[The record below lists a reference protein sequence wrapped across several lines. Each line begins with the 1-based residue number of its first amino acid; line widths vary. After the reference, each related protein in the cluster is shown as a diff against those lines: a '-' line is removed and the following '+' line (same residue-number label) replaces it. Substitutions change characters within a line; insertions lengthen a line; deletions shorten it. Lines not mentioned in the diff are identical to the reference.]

1 MLYGS
6 TRCPGQPAGVYM
18 AQPEPPASPLE
29 AVWLI
34 PLPGTARWTL
44 YGSSRCPGRPVKNKI
59 QQSETTSSR
68 PPPNQRK
75 HTIHPWETF
84 SFVITFTTAELSDI
98 FNLSMK
104 QQLNRSLSITKI

>member
-1 MLYGS
+1 L
-6 TRCPGQPAGVYM
+6 RCGHDPSAARGGPVDT
-18 AQPEPPASPLE
+18 
-29 AVWLI
+29 VWLR
-34 PLPGTARWTL
+34 PRPGEARWTL
-44 YGSSRCPGRPVKNKI
+44 YGSSRRPGRPVKNKNE
-59 QQSETTSSR
+59 QSETTSSR

-75 HTIHPWETF
+75 HPIHPWETF

>member
-1 MLYGS
+1 MAH
-6 TRCPGQPAGVYM
+6 PAARDG
-18 AQPEPPASPLE
+18 PLE
-29 AVWLI
+29 TVWLI

-44 YGSSRCPGRPVKNKI
+44 YGSSRCPGRPAKNKI

-68 PPPNQRK
+68 PPTKQRK
-75 HTIHPWETF
+75 HTMHPWETF